1 MRRRRVLALFGV
13 SALPFAGCL
22 GSGMPH
28 DAVVRAVRDSRSNR
42 EISVSYDTLP
52 RTEQQ
57 IARTAVEEG
66 LYHACPQLPEAVR
79 SFADRFSEPDNA
91 YLGYR
96 GRTYAL
102 WIRITDLVSAST
114 ASSPEREPSCGFV

>member
-13 SALPFAGCL
+13 FPFSGCL

-28 DAVVRAVRDSRSNR
+28 DAVVRAVRDSRSER
-42 EISVSYDTLP
+42 ETSVSYDALP
-52 RTEQQ
+52 RAEQQ

-96 GRTYAL
+96 GTTYAL